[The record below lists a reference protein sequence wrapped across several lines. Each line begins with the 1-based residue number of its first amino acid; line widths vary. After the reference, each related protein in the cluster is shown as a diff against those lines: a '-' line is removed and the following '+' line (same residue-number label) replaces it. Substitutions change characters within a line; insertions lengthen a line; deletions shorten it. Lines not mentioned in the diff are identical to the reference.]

1 MSAPA
6 PAHQV
11 DEVLAAFAVAVRASG
26 VPVTMDRTAT
36 FLRGCAT
43 VGAGDRNAVY
53 WTGRATLCGARE
65 DLDRYDQVFAAWF
78 AGSGLAPTSPRA
90 PSRRTAQA
98 DLGDG
103 DGEGDEPGEETVV
116 RASASRTEVLRHRD
130 IAAMSPAERA
140 ELGRLFS
147 RLRPRAPLR
156 ISPRRRPSR
165 RGEIDAR
172 RTLREQLRRGGE
184 PARLTFRRR
193 TTRPRR
199 VVVLIDVS
207 GSMAPYADSL
217 LRWAH
222 VLTRASPGRTEV
234 FTIGT
239 RLTRV
244 TRAMRSRDG
253 EAALEAA
260 GQAVPDWSGGT
271 RLGEAVRVFVDRHGQ
286 RGLARGAVVVIVSDG
301 WERGDS
307 AQLGEQMRRL
317 QRLAH
322 RVVWINPHR
331 GKAGYAP
338 VQGGMVAALP
348 FVDSFLAGHSMA
360 TFEEALQVIA
370 DA

>member
-1 MSAPA
+1 MNAAAPV
-6 PAHQV
+6 HQV
-11 DEVLAAFAVAVRASG
+11 DEVLAAFAVAVRAAG

-36 FLRGCAT
+36 FLRGCAA
-43 VGAGDRNAVY
+43 VGVADRNAVY
-53 WTGRATLCGARE
+53 WTGRATLCGTQE
-65 DLDRYDQVFAAWF
+65 DLERYDHVFTAWF
-78 AGSGLAPTSPRA
+78 AGSGLAPTSAREH
-90 PSRRTAQA
+90 SRRTAQA

-103 DGEGDEPGEETVV
+103 YGEGGDPGEETVV

-140 ELGRLFS
+140 ELGRLLG
-147 RLRPRAPLR
+147 RLRPRPPLR
-156 ISPRRRPSR
+156 TSRRRRRSR

-172 RTLREQLRRGGE
+172 RTLRDQLRRGGE

-207 GSMAPYADSL
+207 GSMGAYADSL

-244 TRAMRSRDG
+244 SRAMRSRDG

-271 RLGEAVRVFVDRHGQ
+271 RLGEAMQLFINRHGQ
-286 RGLARGAVVVIVSDG
+286 RGLARGAVVVVVSDG

-307 AQLGEQMRRL
+307 AQLGEQMQRL
-317 QRLAH
+317 RRLAH

-348 FVDSFLAGHSMA
+348 FVDFFLAGHSMV
-360 TFEEALQVIA
+360 TFEEALEVIA